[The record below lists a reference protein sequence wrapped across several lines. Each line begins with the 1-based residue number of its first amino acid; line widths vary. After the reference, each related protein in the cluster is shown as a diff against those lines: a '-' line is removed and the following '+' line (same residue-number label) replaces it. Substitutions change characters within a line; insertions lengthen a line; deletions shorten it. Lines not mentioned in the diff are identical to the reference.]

1 MTTAFDFTK
10 TLENSRYLLNVFQN
24 RGLAVFRKMLWEV
37 TDVILDAAG
46 TDLAVVDGRFLTIVS
61 GILSV
66 LYVNRQ
72 DQIIRK
78 NVVISQG
85 FLHESDPEA
94 KRERFVRDLARFLED
109 YLAEC
114 GGREFSER
122 VIFFLKTCSL
132 EELKQVSTESLAER
146 YHLSRNYFADK
157 FRKEQGATLHEAVSD
172 EKLNRALLI
181 LRNEGRGISVKNL
194 SWMLGFSDP
203 VYFSRL
209 FRKRFG
215 IAPGEAKAL

>member
-1 MTTAFDFTK
+1 MTLAFDFTK

-24 RGLAVFRKMLWEV
+24 RGLGVFRKVLWEV
-37 TDVILDAAG
+37 TDVILEDARGA
-46 TDLAVVDGRFLTIVS
+46 LPVIDGRFLTIVS

-66 LYVNRQ
+66 LYVNRS

-78 NVVISQG
+78 NVLVSQG
-85 FLHESDPEA
+85 FLHENDTEA
-94 KRERFVRDLARFLED
+94 KRDRFVQDLARFLET
-109 YLAEC
+109 YLGEA

-132 EELKQVSTESLAER
+132 EELKQVSTETLAER
-146 YHLSRNYFADK
+146 YQLSKNYFADK
-157 FRKEQGATLHEAVSD
+157 FRKEQGATLHEAISD

-181 LRNEGRGISVKNL
+181 LRNEGRGVSVKNL

-215 IAPGEAKAL
+215 MSPGEAKAL

>member
-1 MTTAFDFTK
+1 MPAAFDFTK
-10 TLENSRYLLNVFQN
+10 TLEHSRYLLNVFQN
-24 RGLAVFRKMLWEV
+24 RGIVVFRKVLWEV
-37 TDVILDAAG
+37 TEIILDNTRG
-46 TDLAVVDGRFLTIVS
+46 DLPVIDGRFLTIVS
-61 GILSV
+61 GILSI
-66 LYVNRQ
+66 LYVNRS

-78 NVVISQG
+78 NVIISQG

-94 KRERFVRDLARFLED
+94 KRSRFIQDLAQFLEN
-109 YLAEC
+109 YLSES
-114 GGREFSER
+114 GGREFAEK

-132 EELKQVSTESLAER
+132 EELKQVNTQSLAER
-146 YHLSRNYFADK
+146 HHLSKNYFADK
-157 FRKEQGATLHEAVSD
+157 FRKEQGATLHEAILD

-181 LRNEGRGISVKNL
+181 LRNEGRGVSVKNL

>member
-1 MTTAFDFTK
+1 MTLAFDFTK

-24 RGLAVFRKMLWEV
+24 RGLGVFRKVLWEV
-37 TDVILDAAG
+37 TDVILEDARGA
-46 TDLAVVDGRFLTIVS
+46 LPVIDGRFLTIVS

-66 LYVNRQ
+66 LYVNRS

-78 NVVISQG
+78 NVLVSQG
-85 FLHESDPEA
+85 FLHENDTEA
-94 KRERFVRDLARFLED
+94 KRDRFVQDLARFLET
-109 YLAEC
+109 YLGEA

-132 EELKQVSTESLAER
+132 EELKQVSTETLAER
-146 YHLSRNYFADK
+146 YQLSKNYFADK
-157 FRKEQGATLHEAVSD
+157 FRKEQGATLHEAISD

-181 LRNEGRGISVKNL
+181 LRNEGRGVSVKNL

-215 IAPGEAKAL
+215 FNPTEIRDL